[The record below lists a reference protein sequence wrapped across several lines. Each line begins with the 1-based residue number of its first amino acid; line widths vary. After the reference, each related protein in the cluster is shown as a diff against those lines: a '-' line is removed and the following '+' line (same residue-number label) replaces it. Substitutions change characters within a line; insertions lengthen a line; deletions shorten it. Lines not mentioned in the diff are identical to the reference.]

1 MSCLVLFFS
10 LLLLITLQY
19 VGSYFP
25 AQGLNPDPL
34 RWKCGV
40 LDCWTWVPDICISF
54 FSKYLF
60 IFSWRTIDLQYCVDF
75 CHTSRWISRRYTYV
89 PSLLNFPPTSLLI
102 LPFSVVTEH
111 WVWAPWVTQQI
122 LTVCLTYGDINVS
135 MLLSQ
140 FIPPS
145 PSPTVPTHV
154 FLFCLFVW

>member
-1 MSCLVLFFS
+1 MWALTSLPRGWTRTPCVGSAESWIAGHESQTYVFLFF
-10 LLLLITLQY
+10 L
-19 VGSYFP
+19 
-25 AQGLNPDPL
+25 
-34 RWKCGV
+34 
-40 LDCWTWVPDICISF
+40 
-54 FSKYLF
+54 KYLF
-60 IFSWRTIDLQYCVDF
+60 IFSWKTIALQYCVDF

-102 LPFSVVTEH
+102 LPLSVVTEH
-111 WVWAPWVTQQI
+111 WVWAPRVTQQI
-122 LTVCLTYGDINVS
+122 LTVCLTYGNINVS